1 MRMNICYMGE
11 IEKNY
16 TAEREAQLL
25 NEGDVIQQAGAHF
38 GYSPTRQMAQRKCVS
53 DVKRLKR
60 GNGYDGDFVLLIL
73 GRNNAGFSGGQPVQS
88 ISDTG
93 GSLDRHDQ
101 TANALTLAPQE
112 TACQLSR

>member
-1 MRMNICYMGE
+1 MRMNICYKGE

-25 NEGDVIQQAGAHF
+25 NEGDVLQQDGANF

-53 DVKRLKR
+53 DVKRMKR

-73 GRNNAGFSGGQPVQS
+73 VVTTPASRVGNQFNLSLIPVVAS
-88 ISDTG
+88 IVTIK
-93 GSLDRHDQ
+93 
-101 TANALTLAPQE
+101 
-112 TACQLSR
+112 QLMH